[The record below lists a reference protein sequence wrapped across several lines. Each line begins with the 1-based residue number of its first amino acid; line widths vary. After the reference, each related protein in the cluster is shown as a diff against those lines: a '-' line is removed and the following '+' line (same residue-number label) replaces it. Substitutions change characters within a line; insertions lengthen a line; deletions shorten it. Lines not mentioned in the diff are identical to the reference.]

1 MRSFAALRLAA
12 QLLLVSA
19 VLCLLGPFRAD
30 WPLFA
35 LLPALALLA
44 ALAALPLKA
53 APARLALGLLPAL
66 ALPLASGLPALIAG
80 GLMTGYCAAFL
91 SVGRFALE
99 LWQYRREAVVL
110 IALAAVTAL
119 LSNLAAFRGVPPRWL
134 ALACGVCALLALRAL
149 RMARAASPA
158 WEAAGAGLFLLLP
171 LGGAAAGA
179 AIWAATPLL
188 QYPLRAIGA
197 LLGGAAA
204 LWSSFWAWLLGSV
217 DSIGDD
223 FFVEESGPV
232 PTLPTQPAM
241 EPGAELPG
249 SSNLRM
255 PELNIPWLTLLA
267 VAAGVALL
275 ILALR
280 LLRRGR
286 RAPAA
291 NASSDY
297 QWETAPEPSRRPRS
311 RKRSRRGPRT
321 NRDRVRT
328 LYKDYLDFLSG
339 CGVRPAHSETTAE
352 ISADAAA
359 VLNETDELLRA
370 LYRQARYSD
379 APITDAEL
387 RDAEA
392 QLARLTREE
401 NLRSAQTGGA
411 EVASVQT
418 EHTSHEAESR

>member
-19 VLCLLGPFRAD
+19 VLCLFGPFRAD

-44 ALAALPLKA
+44 ALAALPVKA

-66 ALPLASGLPALIAG
+66 ALPLASGLPSLIAG
-80 GLMTGYCAAFL
+80 GLMAGYCAAYL
-91 SVGRFALE
+91 AAGRFVLE

-149 RMARAASPA
+149 RMGRAAPPA
-158 WEAAGAGLFLLLP
+158 WEAAGAGIFLLLP

-204 LWSSFWAWLLGSV
+204 LWSSFWARLLGSV

-232 PTLPTQPAM
+232 PTFPTEPAL
-241 EPGAELPG
+241 EPGAEPPG
-249 SSNLRM
+249 GSNFRM
-255 PELNIPWLTLLA
+255 PELEIPWLTLLA

-275 ILALR
+275 ILVLWLLR
-280 LLRRGR
+280 RGKRAPEKTAASDYQWEAAPESAPRSRLRRRGR
-286 RAPAA
+286 RAP
-291 NASSDY
+291 
-297 QWETAPEPSRRPRS
+297 
-311 RKRSRRGPRT
+311 KT
-321 NRDRVRT
+321 NRDRLRT
-328 LYKDYLDFLSG
+328 LYKEYLVFLSNY
-339 CGVRPAHSETTAE
+339 GVRPERSETTAE
-352 ISADAAA
+352 ITADASA
-359 VLNETDELLRA
+359 VLTETDELFRA
-370 LYRQARYSD
+370 LYRKARYSD
-379 APITDAEL
+379 APISDAEL
-387 RDAEA
+387 REAEALLA
-392 QLARLTREE
+392 QLARDE
-401 NLRSAQTGGA
+401 NVRRP
-411 EVASVQT
+411 
-418 EHTSHEAESR
+418 EAR